1 MAIACSTCHT
11 TAPAMKLTA
20 DACDGCHP
28 GEVALHSTRSAG
40 CSTCHHDPVA
50 TFTLTY
56 TAGSNGSIV
65 GSSTQVVNS
74 GSAGTAVTATPNSGY
89 HWVSWSDGVATA
101 TRTDTN
107 VTGNITA
114 SATFAADADGA
125 GPFTITASAGAGGL
139 IAPSGATTVAAGSG
153 GTWTITPNSG
163 YHVLDVT
170 DNSVSKGALTSYTLS
185 DVTADHIISAT
196 FAANPVGKIS
206 TSLTIRTTRTSAYI
220 GQTFILSGLARP
232 TPGMI
237 GQNMEVYVKKPGKS
251 YWTYTSRRTI
261 YVGPSGTAEWWFRYY
276 LDPNKVASGL
286 VRRGTYLFKAV
297 YDGDATYAASQ
308 STIISVLV
316 R

>member
-1 MAIACSTCHT
+1 MTGVKRLKLNSKIRWSKATALLTVAVALLIGMGAAPAMANSPLTTTSSCFTGGCHGYADFAAWHNYHRTTMAIACSTCHT
-11 TAPAMKLTA
+11 TAPAMKSTA
-20 DACDGCHP
+20 DACDGCHS
-28 GEVALHSTRSAG
+28 GEVAKHSTRSAG

-74 GSAGTAVTATPNSGY
+74 GSAGTAVTATPTSGY
-89 HWVSWSDGVATA
+89 HFVSWSDGVATA
-101 TRTDTN
+101 ARTDTN
-107 VTGNITA
+107 VTAN
-114 SATFAADADGA
+114 
-125 GPFTITASAGAGGL
+125 
-139 IAPSGATTVAAGSG
+139 
-153 GTWTITPNSG
+153 
-163 YHVLDVT
+163 
-170 DNSVSKGALTSYTLS
+170 
-185 DVTADHIISAT
+185 VTASAT

-297 YDGDATYAASQ
+297 YNGDATYAASQ